1 MTSQIPNTLHK
12 TLRRAVDVEPGEVG
26 ALLLGFAYFFC
37 LLSGY
42 YLIRP
47 LRDAFGLAGGKDELQ
62 WLFTATFFVMLP
74 LVPIFGWLVRSL
86 PPQKFVPIIYRFFV
100 ANILIFSL
108 LIVSGV
114 KEVHVARVFFVW
126 TSVYNLFVVSIFW
139 SVLADCFSST
149 QGKRL
154 FGFIAAGGTAGAFV
168 GPALAALMVKTL
180 GPVALTLTSALLLE
194 LALQC
199 CQRLLRSRVAIA
211 AAEEHK
217 SANGEEKEIGGGIL
231 AGATL
236 LLRSPYLFGIV
247 IYVFLHTS
255 AATFI
260 YFEQGRIVAEQLK
273 NTVERTAYFAQIDMA
288 VSLLTLAL
296 QFFVTGRLL
305 KRFGVT
311 FALFM
316 LPLIAAISFA
326 SLSIWPS
333 LICLAIVQSGRRAA
347 DYAFS
352 RPGREVLFTVL
363 DREAKYK
370 AKNFIET
377 VVYRGGDA
385 LSGWLSAGL
394 TALGLSF
401 GAITLLLS
409 PILAFWAWLS
419 VRLGRQQEELAK
431 GDRHD

>member
-1 MTSQIPNTLHK
+1 MILKAHDTLHK

-42 YLIRP
+42 YLLRP

-74 LVPIFGWLVRSL
+74 LVPVFCWLVRSL
-86 PPQKFVPIIYRFFV
+86 PPQKFVPIVYRFFI
-100 ANILIFSL
+100 ANILIFSV
-108 LIVSGV
+108 LIASGV

-139 SVLADCFSST
+139 SVLADCFSSA

-168 GPALAALMVKTL
+168 GPALAASMIKAL
-180 GPVALTLTSALLLE
+180 GPVALTLASALLLE
-194 LALQC
+194 IALQC
-199 CQRLLRSRVAIA
+199 CKRLLKSRVAIA
-211 AAEEHK
+211 AAEER
-217 SANGEEKEIGGGIL
+217 NGVNGGDREIGGGIL

-236 LLRSPYLFGIV
+236 MLRSPYLMGIV
-247 IYVFLHTS
+247 IYIFLHTS
-255 AATFI
+255 AATFL

-273 NTVERTAYFAQIDMA
+273 TTAERTAYFAQVDMA
-288 VSLLTLAL
+288 VSILTLAL
-296 QFFVTGRLL
+296 QFFITGKLL
-305 KRFGVT
+305 RRFGVT

-316 LPLIAAISFA
+316 LPLAAAISFA
-326 SLSIWPS
+326 SLSIWPN
-333 LICLAIVQSGRRAA
+333 LLCLAIVQSARRAA

-385 LSGWLSAGL
+385 LSGWFSTGL
-394 TALGLSF
+394 TALGLGF

-409 PILAFWAWLS
+409 PLLAFWAWLS

-431 GDRHD
+431 GGRHD